1 MINERF
7 SASISAGRRPL
18 VATDTFEVAT
28 DRITFLFG
36 ESGIGKSMLS
46 KAVYGLLDPLE
57 LNIAVNGRPYAEYL
71 NDPGTGELK
80 TNSFFVFQEPS
91 SHLNSLLKISEQLSE
106 GSLKQ
111 SSAQAKILSWL
122 WGQGDADAPQRILDV
137 FPKPYRP
144 SGGEKQRVLLAMA
157 FEKIDVFMRTARPN
171 ARSFFVFDEPTGSL
185 DNTYRNLFLELLF
198 QCYTR
203 RPFTVMIITHDY
215 SVISELYAKYR
226 TLLDRI
232 RFKELRR
239 TSGAAVEVVAFS
251 ADEYLSWL
259 SAGSAGKAAAGSGVP
274 VLDMNARFKVFGRSL
289 CLYRDVQHSQ
299 PANLV
304 IHKGEMVYVKAPSGV
319 GKTTLAKVI
328 MGLYKSQKC
337 TFGLCGIKITER
349 TPQKTW
355 PKKIWGKKAGM
366 VFQHADE
373 ALDLQSTVKETFDG
387 LPLDVRIRQQGLKNK
402 LLELFEGPLTDAFLA
417 KKVGMLSGGQKQ
429 RLNLLRT
436 LSLGTDLLILDEP
449 LNGLDFVSVKKV
461 LSLLEQKREQ
471 GSALLMISHNE
482 EIFDHFVDSGHV
494 YYLAEE
500 VDGDAS
506 AWSKDH

>member
-1 MINERF
+1 MTRERF
-7 SASISAGRRPL
+7 SVSIRAGQRPIVL
-18 VATDTFEVAT
+18 TDTFEVAT

-46 KAVYGLLDPLE
+46 KAVYGLLDPHE
-57 LNIAVNGRPYAEYL
+57 LNITVNGCAYAGYL
-71 NDPGTGELK
+71 NDPETGK
-80 TNSFFVFQEPS
+80 IKKNSFFVFQEPS
-91 SHLNSLLKISEQLSE
+91 SHLNSLLKISDQLNE

-111 SSAQAKILSWL
+111 SNAQEKIMSWL
-122 WGQGDADAPQRILDV
+122 WGQDDSAAPQRILDV

-157 FEKIDVFMRTARPN
+157 FKKIDVFMRTAERES
-171 ARSFFVFDEPTGSL
+171 RSFFVFDEPTGSL
-185 DNTYRNLFLELLF
+185 DNTYRNLFLKLLF
-198 QCYTR
+198 ECYVR

-215 SVISELYAKYR
+215 SVISELYAQYKP
-226 TLLDRI
+226 LLDRI
-232 RFKELRR
+232 LFKELRR
-239 TSGAAVEVVAFS
+239 TQGAAVEVVDFS
-251 ADEYLSWL
+251 ANEYLSWL
-259 SAGSAGKAAAGSGVP
+259 SAGSAGKAATGEGVP
-274 VLDMNARFKVFGRSL
+274 VLDMDAHFKVFGRRL
-289 CLYRDVQHSQ
+289 CLYSDAQHTK

-328 MGLYKSQKC
+328 MGLYRSQKC
-337 TFGLCGIKITER
+337 TFGLCAMKITER
-349 TPQKTW
+349 TAQKTW

-373 ALDLQSTVKETFDG
+373 ALDLQATVKETFDG
-387 LPLDVRIRQQGLKNK
+387 LPLDARIRQQGLKDK

-417 KKVGMLSGGQKQ
+417 KKVAMLSGGQKQ

-482 EIFDHFVDSGHV
+482 EIFDHFVDSRHL
-494 YYLAEE
+494 YYLAEVE
-500 VDGDAS
+500 G
-506 AWSKDH
+506 